1 MWLLRRTGPWWN
13 ESTGTVIAQFRE
25 IASIS
30 NCVVTNRLLYT
41 LNFHQENVEMSI
53 KTNNKGEIEHR
64 LVGFVQLG
72 TLHDDMRKWEGNNIF
87 RKNRHRDSFSCVK
100 VYASQRQW
108 IHVSCSTVSKSWPYS
123 NRPLWHVWKG
133 VQMMVENN
141 LTCVIYF
148 CTVSTC
154 VEVQKVAFVY
164 CINITEQY
172 CILNI
177 KV

>member
-87 RKNRHRDSFSCVK
+87 RKNRQRASRVFKLMHLSDSGFTFPVAQFPSHDLTATDLYDMFGKEFRWWWKIISRALFIFVLCL
-100 VYASQRQW
+100 R
-108 IHVSCSTVSKSWPYS
+108 
-123 NRPLWHVWKG
+123 VWRCKR
-133 VQMMVENN
+133 
-141 LTCVIYF
+141 LLS
-148 CTVSTC
+148 CTV
-154 VEVQKVAFVY
+154 
-164 CINITEQY
+164 
-172 CILNI
+172 
-177 KV
+177 